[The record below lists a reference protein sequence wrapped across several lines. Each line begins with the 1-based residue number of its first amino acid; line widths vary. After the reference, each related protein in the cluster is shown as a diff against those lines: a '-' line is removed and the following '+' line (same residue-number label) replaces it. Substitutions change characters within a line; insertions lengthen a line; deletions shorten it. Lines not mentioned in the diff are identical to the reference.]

1 MSSSPIL
8 IRIGAAQV
16 DLTAHEVVLQPDVVT
31 LSAQEVA
38 ILRAFVDRG
47 EEATLTRAELYRE
60 AWGYTREPRGR
71 ALDYA
76 IRRLRSKLGATGAT
90 GPVLGTV
97 RGVGYRLHWSPA
109 AAGTPGQADDLASP
123 VAVGSPQTGLVAR
136 TSVLAEAL
144 AVLEVSGSLLSL
156 VGPGGVGKSSVAEAL
171 VAALPEAASVWV
183 DLEAAPVGEAAAA
196 IERALF
202 GQRQGSVPLAEQVA
216 QQAAVD
222 ETERLLILDGCERH
236 TEELAELLSSLLSPR
251 MRVVVTTRERLF
263 LRAEHVLAVP
273 PLSPADAFVLLQ
285 RVARQR
291 GLVGDLDP
299 ESAAP
304 LLAQLDGLPLA
315 VELAAASLRGRPPAA
330 LAAALEAGRP
340 LRSRERDREARH
352 ASMAA
357 VVRSS
362 VNRLAADA
370 QEALHSLCAFQG
382 SFGLEGAGW
391 ALGLDAFETEDLLE
405 VLLDSSM
412 VSAGSGQGAAVYRVL
427 RPTRSVVV
435 ADRGEPLAALARLS
449 DRFAAM
455 GANDAVRAMG
465 RQRGGLAPL
474 LRLHIEDVLL
484 AFRSAASPAPGLS
497 LLTMLAIRTT
507 GPWETVQEVGR
518 AVLHRVGG
526 DTPLEALAVLKAAN
540 NAGDLDRLRAVLASF
555 PEGDPA
561 LSRLAALQRVSGP
574 TAEPGAVEAEAR
586 ALFEAARAAQD
597 RYVEGRA
604 AEALGTA
611 VLHRGAVS
619 EAKDAFQNYLRA
631 AELAEHLDNQISAW
645 SRLGQIA
652 FHENQVEESIRCL
665 EAARAL
671 AGPTHRYAGVL
682 VSNLGLVQ
690 LQRGD
695 LHAAAEAVRAGVALA
710 RRDANLSQVCLSLST
725 LSEIL
730 VELGEGEEAL
740 EAAEQAV
747 DLALQHLAVPGAAE
761 RAWAHLAMIHCEAGA
776 YADADAVRQRWV
788 ARFGRTAVPLTQAI
802 LEALEAWI
810 DAGLGAEDTA
820 RAQLVDADGTAP
832 RSSEHLTPRA
842 ALTRHY
848 FAGRAWL
855 ALGQPAA
862 AVEEVSAARAC
873 MEQQQVTPHLVARIE
888 RLLAAADTASA
899 SVSTS

>member
-1 MSSSPIL
+1 MSSSPIR
-8 IRIGAAQV
+8 IQIGAAQV

-47 EEATLTRAELYRE
+47 EEATLTREELYRE

-76 IRRLRSKLGATGAT
+76 IRRLRSKLGASGAT

-97 RGVGYRLHWSPA
+97 RGVGYRLHWRPA
-109 AAGTPGQADDLASP
+109 AAGTPEQADALASAAP
-123 VAVGSPQTGLVAR
+123 VGPPQTGLVAR
-136 TSVLAEAL
+136 TPVLAEAL
-144 AVLEVSGSLLSL
+144 AVLEVPGSLLSL

-171 VAALPEAASVWV
+171 VAALPMAASVWV
-183 DLEAAPVGEAAAA
+183 DLEAAPVGGAAAA

-202 GQRQGSVPLAEQVA
+202 GKRQGSVPLAQQVA

-222 ETERLLILDGCERH
+222 ETERLLVLDGCERH
-236 TEELAELLSSLLSPR
+236 TEELAGLLSSLLSPR

-299 ESAAP
+299 EAAAP

-315 VELAAASLRGRPPAA
+315 VELAGASLRGRPPEA
-330 LAAALEAGRP
+330 LAAALQAGRP
-340 LRSRERDREARH
+340 LRSRERDRAARH

-362 VNRLAADA
+362 VERLPADA
-370 QEALHSLCAFQG
+370 QDALHGLCAFQG
-382 SFGLEGAGW
+382 SFGVEAAGW
-391 ALGLDAFETEDLLE
+391 ALGRDTFETEDLLE
-405 VLLDSSM
+405 VLLDRSM
-412 VSAGSGQGAAVYRVL
+412 VSAVQSRAAANYRVL
-427 RPTRSVVV
+427 RPTRSAVI
-435 ADRGEPLAALARLS
+435 ADRGAPAAALARLS
-449 DRFAAM
+449 ARFSDLGAA
-455 GANDAVRAMG
+455 DAVRALG
-465 RQRGGLAPL
+465 RRDGGLAPV
-474 LRLHIEDVLL
+474 LRLHIEDLLL
-484 AFRSAASPAPGLS
+484 AFRTASVPSAGLS
-497 LLTMLAIRTT
+497 LLTLLAVRAT
-507 GPWETVQEVGR
+507 GPWETAQEVGR
-518 AVLHRVGG
+518 AVLHRLEAS
-526 DTPLEALAVLKAAN
+526 TPLAALAVVKAAGS
-540 NAGDLDRLRAVLASF
+540 AGDLERLRTVLTDF
-555 PEGDPA
+555 PEGDPS
-561 LSRLAALQRVSGP
+561 LTRLAALQRITGP
-574 TAEPGAVEAEAR
+574 TAEPGAVEQEAR
-586 ALFEAARAAQD
+586 ALLEQARAAQD
-597 RYVEGRA
+597 RYVEARA
-604 AEALGTA
+604 SEALGMA
-611 VLHRGAVS
+611 LLHRGAVQ
-619 EAKDAFQNYLRA
+619 EAQRAYQVYLRA
-631 AELAEHLDNQISAW
+631 AEVGAHLDNQVSAW

-652 FHENQVEESIRCL
+652 FHGNEVGEAIRCL
-665 EAARAL
+665 ERARAL

-695 LHAAAEAVRAGVALA
+695 LQAAAEAVRAGVALA

-776 YADADAVRQRWV
+776 YAEADAVRQRWV
-788 ARFGRTAVPLTQAI
+788 ARFGRTVVPLTQAI

-810 DAGLGAEDTA
+810 DAGLGAEDAA

-832 RSSEHLTPRA
+832 RSSEQLTPRA

-855 ALGQPAA
+855 ALGEPAA
-862 AVEEVSAARAC
+862 AVKEVSAARAC

-888 RLLAAADTASA
+888 RLLAAADTAGA